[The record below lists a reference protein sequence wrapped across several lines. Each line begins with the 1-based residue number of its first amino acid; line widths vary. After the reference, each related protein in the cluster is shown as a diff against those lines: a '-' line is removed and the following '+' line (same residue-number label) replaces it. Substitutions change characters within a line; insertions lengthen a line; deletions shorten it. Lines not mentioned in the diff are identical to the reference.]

1 MRTDLLRIALMALA
15 LFSFSLPAR
24 ADLTTDLQSLVT
36 ELDVLNGQLA
46 GMSIDGSGACGEL
59 GTLNTS
65 VEDYTDSIE
74 MVTEQLSG
82 PLTLTA
88 GDMTSLDDLSNLSRS
103 MADEAVRLSWEMRDL
118 EDVQDLIEYRTG
130 LNAMLR
136 LSDDIG
142 TMADRILEM
151 ADRIL
156 IMADNIGLMA
166 DRIVTTQYLQ
176 NSNIAAT
183 QSALLTT
190 LDNMVQ
196 LSGSLSSIGYNSSLG
211 LLNDESQSLVDDMS
225 NVVLTETN
233 MATELA
239 ALEVTTSQVLG
250 RAVDI
255 QAQMMVDSQSAS
267 HYINGDTLTLLGDLS
282 GIHKSLAAALEN
294 YAATIEELAPMT
306 DNAVL
311 RDATA
316 SMLRLSEDIGLMS
329 DRIMEMSDKIIVMAD
344 NIGLMSGR
352 IVETQTIQQGN
363 VVLTERSILSAQSKL
378 VSTLQTAGL

>member
-1 MRTDLLRIALMALA
+1 MRTDLLRMALVSLA

-36 ELDVLNGQLA
+36 QLDDLDGQLA
-46 GMSIDGSGACGEL
+46 GVSVEGAAACAEL

-65 VEDYTDSIE
+65 VEDYTASIE
-74 MVTEQLSG
+74 MVTAGLSG
-82 PLTLTA
+82 PLTLTNE
-88 GDMTSLDDLSNLSRS
+88 DMSSLDDLSTLSRS
-103 MADEAVRLSWEMRDL
+103 MANEAVRLSWELRDL
-118 EDVQDLIEYRTG
+118 EDVQDLIEYRTA
-130 LNAMLR
+130 LSAMLQ

-166 DRIVTTQYLQ
+166 DRIVTTQNLQ

-196 LSGSLSSIGYNSSLG
+196 LSDSMSSIGYNTSLG
-211 LLNDESQSLVDDMS
+211 LLSDESQALVDDMAD
-225 NVVLTETN
+225 VVLTETN
-233 MATELA
+233 MAAELA
-239 ALEVTTSQVLG
+239 SLESTTSQVLG

-255 QAQMMVDSQSAS
+255 QTEMMLDSQGAS

-282 GIHKSLAAALEN
+282 GIHQALAMALEN
-294 YAATIEELAPMT
+294 YAETVEGLAPAT

-316 SMLRLSEDIGLMS
+316 SMLRLSSDIGVMS

-344 NIGLMSGR
+344 NIGLMSDR
-352 IVETQTIQQGN
+352 IVETQNIQQGN
-363 VVLTERSILSAQSKL
+363 VVLTERSILAAQSTI

>member
-1 MRTDLLRIALMALA
+1 MRIDLLRIGLMAIA
-15 LFSFSLPAR
+15 LLSLSLPAR
-24 ADLTTDLQSLVT
+24 ADFTTDLQSLVT
-36 ELDVLNGQLA
+36 ELDDLNGQLT
-46 GMSIDGSGACGEL
+46 GLSIDASGACGQL

-65 VEDYTDSIE
+65 VEDYIDSVE
-74 MVTEQLSG
+74 MVTAQLSG
-82 PLTLTA
+82 PLTLTTE
-88 GDMTSLDDLSNLSRS
+88 DLTSLDDLSNLSRS
-103 MADEAVRLSWEMRDL
+103 MADEAARLSLEMRDL

-130 LNAMLR
+130 LSAMLR

-196 LSGSLSSIGYNSSLG
+196 LSDSMSSIGYNMSIG
-211 LLNDESQSLVDDMS
+211 QLNDESQALVDDMS
-225 NVVLTETN
+225 AVVLTETN
-233 MATELA
+233 MASELA
-239 ALEVTTSQVLG
+239 ALEVTTSQVLT
-250 RAVDI
+250 RAEDI
-255 QAQMMVDSQSAS
+255 QTQVMLDSQGAS

-282 GIHKSLAAALEN
+282 GIQQALAASLEN
-294 YAATIEELAPMT
+294 YADAIETLAPVT
-306 DNAVL
+306 DNVVL

-316 SMLRLSEDIGLMS
+316 SMLRLSTDIGLMS
-329 DRIMEMSDKIIVMAD
+329 GRIMEMSDKIVVMAD
-344 NIGLMSGR
+344 NIGLMSDR

-363 VVLTERSILSAQSKL
+363 VVLTKRSILAAQSTI